1 MYNYKKNRKRYQSDD
16 LGSLYI
22 DESKLNNQEQ
32 PIIYIGGQMEHRL
45 HVLEQSGYT
54 LDAGTTMFTGTW
66 AYEYPITTTYKSEYN
81 GRNFARSLISS
92 IEEANLEDVIL
103 LTESYGGTI
112 ASYATKSDRIHS
124 VIAIHPAITGT
135 PLASPSYMQRFKPIF
150 TKKQNDLLEV
160 ASYIVDEDFGFQKEN
175 HNGILFHLVDLN
187 KLLVVGSSINQQ
199 TEQNPLMKETAD
211 MIEKITG
218 TQSDGIT
225 RFNTDELDRLGINY
239 LVEDENVNHLQ
250 AATKEHIAKVYQ
262 KTIRR

>member
-1 MYNYKKNRKRYQSDD
+1 
-16 LGSLYI
+16 
-22 DESKLNNQEQ
+22 
-32 PIIYIGGQMEHRL
+32 MEHRL
-45 HVLEQSGYT
+45 HVLEQSRYT

-66 AYEYPITTTYKSEYN
+66 AYEYPITTTYKNEYN
-81 GRNFARSLISS
+81 GRNFARSLIFS
-92 IEEANLEDVIL
+92 IEDANLEDVIL

-160 ASYIVDEDFGFQKEN
+160 TSYIVDEDFGFQKEN

-199 TEQNPLMKETAD
+199 TEQNPLMN

-225 RFNTDELDRLGINY
+225 RFNKDELDRLGINY

-250 AATKEHIAKVYQ
+250 AATID
-262 KTIRR
+262 KTPNIVTAESISNNVKPFLFFISQHSSLQ

>member
-1 MYNYKKNRKRYQSDD
+1 
-16 LGSLYI
+16 
-22 DESKLNNQEQ
+22 
-32 PIIYIGGQMEHRL
+32 
-45 HVLEQSGYT
+45 
-54 LDAGTTMFTGTW
+54 
-66 AYEYPITTTYKSEYN
+66 
-81 GRNFARSLISS
+81 
-92 IEEANLEDVIL
+92 
-103 LTESYGGTI
+103 
-112 ASYATKSDRIHS
+112 
-124 VIAIHPAITGT
+124 
-135 PLASPSYMQRFKPIF
+135 MQRFKPIF

-239 LVEDENVNHLQ
+239 LVEDENINHLQ